1 MTALADTLAWL
12 VGIPSVTGSEGR
24 IATAVS
30 ERLLPIW
37 SLSGVQRFGNSV
49 VVGQRT
55 GRPLISIYG
64 HLDTVPE
71 QDGNATLRVEEG
83 RMFGLGTSDM
93 KAGLAVM
100 VHLLED
106 EGVRSGEYD
115 VIGVFYDKEEG
126 PAAENGLEHV
136 LEEASWLVQ
145 SDIAIVMEPTD
156 LKLELGCNGTMNA
169 DVIFNGTASH
179 SARPWFGENAVTKS
193 AKWLSKMHALE
204 PVSHIISGLDYREV
218 FTVTRA
224 EGGIANNV
232 VPSQFRLNLNYRFTP
247 DMTADDARTRLLDVA
262 SEADE
267 VIVGD
272 SAPAGAVP
280 EGNKHLLRLESLLGG
295 ERFPKQGWTDVARLT
310 AWGIPAVNYGPG
322 DPGVAHQAGESVVLQ
337 SLDVAY
343 GMMRH
348 FLGA

>member
-193 AKWLSKMHALE
+193 AKWLLKMHALE

>member
-1 MTALADTLAWL
+1 METQPSAWK
-12 VGIPSVTGSEGR
+12 T
-24 IATAVS
+24 
-30 ERLLPIW
+30 
-37 SLSGVQRFGNSV
+37 
-49 VVGQRT
+49 
-55 GRPLISIYG
+55 
-64 HLDTVPE
+64 
-71 QDGNATLRVEEG
+71 G

-106 EGVRSGEYD
+106 EGVRTGEYD

-126 PAAENGLEHV
+126 PAAENGLERV
-136 LEEASWLVQ
+136 LEEASWLVE

-169 DVIFNGTASH
+169 DVIFKGTASH

-337 SLDVAY
+337 SLDVGY
-343 GMMRH
+343 SVMRH